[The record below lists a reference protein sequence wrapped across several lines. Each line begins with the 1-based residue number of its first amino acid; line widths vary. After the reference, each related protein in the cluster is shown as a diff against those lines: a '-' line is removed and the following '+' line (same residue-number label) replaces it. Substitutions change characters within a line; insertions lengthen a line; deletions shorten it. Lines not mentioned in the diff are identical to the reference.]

1 MWPFMGETLN
11 LPVVPLDD
19 AVVLPTMV
27 VPLDMSD
34 GEVRAA
40 IDAARAADSRPE
52 VPGIRSAAKP
62 RVLLVPRLDGK
73 YSPVGT
79 LGLVEQV
86 GRLPDGEP
94 GAVVRGVSRVRIG
107 AGTTGPGGALWV
119 EASVVDEPPASPRA
133 HELAR
138 EYRGLATTI
147 LQKRGAWQVV
157 DALQQLT
164 EPSALA
170 DSAGYAPYLTMAQKA
185 ELLETADPEAR
196 LE

>member
-1 MWPFMGETLN
+1 MMPVMAETLN
-11 LPVVPLDD
+11 LPVLPLDD
-19 AVVLPTMV
+19 AVVLPAMV
-27 VPLDMSD
+27 VSLYMSD

-52 VPGIRSAAKP
+52 VHGIRSAAKP

-73 YSPVGT
+73 YSPMGT

-107 AGTTGPGGALWV
+107 AATTGPEATGAGGALWV
-119 EASVVDEPPASPRA
+119 RATVVDEPPASPRA

-138 EYRGLATTI
+138 EYRAHATTI
-147 LQKRGAWQVV
+147 LQKRGAWQV
-157 DALQQLT
+157 A
-164 EPSALA
+164 
-170 DSAGYAPYLTMAQKA
+170 
-185 ELLETADPEAR
+185 
-196 LE
+196 